1 MFLNRTAILIFL
13 LLSSTTLADD
23 IKHIDEMK
31 ILGKWCSVKLEGD
44 DIGNHIVEIRAEFQS
59 DQQVTLTA
67 KLKSDGKV
75 KENTR
80 TGTYKIVA
88 KDLEMNLGP
97 ETMRQKAWFEKG
109 LLVIQDPE
117 LDARVH
123 LERVMDE
130 Q

>member
-1 MFLNRTAILIFL
+1 M
-13 LLSSTTLADD
+13 
-23 IKHIDEMK
+23 
-31 ILGKWCSVKLEGD
+31 
-44 DIGNHIVEIRAEFQS
+44 
-59 DQQVTLTA
+59 TLTA
-67 KLKSDGKV
+67 KLKLDGKV
-75 KENTR
+75 KEDTR
-80 TGTYKIVA
+80 TGTYKIVM
-88 KDLEMNLGP
+88 KDLEMSLGT